1 MRTFKEDLEAG
12 VKYHGHLCSGQVLG
26 VRMARYGLEKMGLL
40 ERGPGKMRDLIV
52 FVESDR
58 RAADAAYAV
67 TGATL
72 GRRRMKHI
80 NYGKLAMSFYYIP
93 SKEALRVYPINND
106 YPPEGVN
113 LVDFWSKYKDGDL
126 FKAQKVE
133 INISEN
139 DLPGKPRR
147 KVKRARCGET
157 VLDAKEVE
165 INGEPL
171 CKACA
176 EGPYY
181 KVI

>member
-1 MRTFKEDLEAG
+1 MKTFKEDLDTA
-12 VKYHGHLCSGQVLG
+12 VKYHGHLCSGQILG

-40 ERGPGKMRDLIV
+40 ERDPAKMRDLLV

-58 RAADAAYAV
+58 CAADAAYAV

-93 SKEALRVYPINND
+93 TKEAVRVYPINND
-106 YPPEGVN
+106 YPPEGAD
-113 LVDFWSKYKDGDL
+113 LVDFWSKYKDEDL
-126 FKAQKVE
+126 FASQKIE
-133 INISEN
+133 IDISEN

-147 KVKRARCGET
+147 KVKCARCGET
-157 VLDAKEVE
+157 VLDAKDVE
-165 INGEPL
+165 INGESL

-176 EGPYY
+176 EGAYY
-181 KVI
+181 RTV